1 MPKNVT
7 FREDAVV
14 LMHEKQSALG
24 EIKNFFASKFNGK
37 DKVKKE
43 SKSKDSVHSLI
54 KKSSALF
61 EDKKNDPITR
71 LSKPSAMFAKTRNPD
86 QSLFQQLLRDS

>member
-14 LMHEKQSALG
+14 LMHKKQSALG
-24 EIKNFFASKFNGK
+24 EIKNFFASKLNGK
-37 DKVKKE
+37 DKYKKE
-43 SKSKDSVHSLI
+43 SKKKDLVHSLI

-61 EDKKNDPITR
+61 EDKINDPVIR
-71 LSKPSAMFAKTRNPD
+71 LLKPSAMFFKTRNQD
-86 QSLFQQLLRDS
+86 